1 MRTAS
6 FLNLKKAYTTWRF
19 ESSVNKD
26 QTNLQMVLTS
36 VKIIMLFFFTP
47 TDLLMKDTLRFV

>member
-1 MRTAS
+1 MRMAS

-36 VKIIMLFFFTP
+36 VKIIRVCSAT
-47 TDLLMKDTLRFV
+47 TKT